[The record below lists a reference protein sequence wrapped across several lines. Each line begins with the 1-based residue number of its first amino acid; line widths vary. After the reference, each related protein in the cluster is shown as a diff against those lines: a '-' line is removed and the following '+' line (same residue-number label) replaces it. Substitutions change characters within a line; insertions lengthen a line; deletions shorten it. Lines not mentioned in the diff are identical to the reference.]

1 MRNITETV
9 KHLLIINI
17 IFFIASLSLGEVVYD
32 LFALHYPS
40 NPKFQ
45 YWQPLTH
52 MFMHGDLGH
61 IFFNMFGLYMFGTPI
76 EQMWGRNKFIF
87 FYLSTGFGAAAL
99 QLLLYY
105 YQISSISDLLLAEGL
120 NASEVSRFF
129 LTSDLSYTLVDRIG
143 RAKLVSGLSAFNGVM
158 VGASGALYGVL
169 VAFAFL
175 FPNARLMLLFP
186 PIPVKAKVL
195 VPLLILGDLF
205 FGFTSYSIGPIAH
218 FAHVG
223 GAITGL
229 IMMWYWKRNQFDK
242 NRWDL

>member
-229 IMMWYWKRNQFDK
+229 IMMWYWKKNQFDK